1 MTHFSMR
8 ARIISTSALAAA
20 TLALPALASAQTLL
34 NTLGFFNQLL
44 NALIGLLITLAIVV
58 FFYSLIRYVLNAGN
72 AEKQKEQLKMMMY
85 GVITIFVMVSIWG
98 IIRLLQSTF
107 SVTSTTPVIPQGIQ
121 INPGY

>member
-1 MTHFSMR
+1 MR